1 MPKCVLLQG
10 VIMPPTPLFAYS
22 IEWISVCESAL
33 QTQRDNR
40 TCTHTVRTI
49 TIHTAKVCLKQSK
62 FCYPHT
68 VKQIY
73 ASGGLGNNPNDLFLR
88 NYIDILLLACI

>member
-1 MPKCVLLQG
+1 
-10 VIMPPTPLFAYS
+10 MPPTPLFAYS

-49 TIHTAKVCLKQSK
+49 TIHTAKLQSLSKTVKVLRPLYRQTNICLWRGGKQS
-62 FCYPHT
+62 
-68 VKQIY
+68 Q
-73 ASGGLGNNPNDLFLR
+73 
-88 NYIDILLLACI
+88 